1 MLSLGILLGLVLG
14 LLAGG
19 SLANLSSVRLR
30 WVSLIAAAV
39 IIRFATEAL
48 LLAGVPLIETLRLPL
63 LAASFGILLVGLWA
77 NRSYPGLTLA
87 FVGILSNGLV
97 IVVNG
102 GYMPIWEPS
111 LVAAGLG
118 PADVS
123 TAIHT
128 LYGPEL
134 GPFLLHLGP
143 LADIIPI
150 PIPLIRNVASIGD
163 VFLTA
168 GLALFL
174 FASIVRV
181 PSDLDDEESARISSR
196 LGDINTGGSGLS
208 PAFAESAALERQI
221 MVGSRRGGLASPALS
236 TIPVAGPEEV
246 AARIRRHPYVR
257 LALNGSFSALW
268 VGQLISL
275 FGDRIHQFA
284 LAALVLATTGSTVA
298 AGLSFFFAA
307 LPNLFLS
314 PLAGTFV
321 DRWDRKEVLIVSDI
335 LRAAVVLLIPVA
347 VIVNVLLVY
356 PMIFVVTSISLF
368 FRPAR
373 VAILPQLVEDD
384 ELVTA
389 NSALWVGETIADVLS
404 FPIAGIFVVLLAEAL
419 PLAFWLDAATY
430 LASAVLLG
438 TIVVRPAAARDL
450 SAEVSASD
458 PAQLTTGFVAELRAG
473 WHFLRGDKTLLAN
486 TIQAAIAQVAVGI
499 LLAITS
505 IWAYQV
511 FSGAKVG
518 WEGAWGLVEAGSAAG
533 NIVGGLAIGL
543 VGSRLLKGRLII
555 AGYAVWGFLTIL
567 LALSGDLTLAVGI
580 SFGAGI
586 ANMAFIIPSQALFQQ
601 RTPSHLMGR
610 VVSFRFALVFG
621 SMTLAMGVGSI
632 LTAFVPA
639 ATVIAVGGLIA
650 MVAGLSGLFVPALR
664 DA

>member
-1 MLSLGILLGLVLG
+1 
-14 LLAGG
+14 
-19 SLANLSSVRLR
+19 
-30 WVSLIAAAV
+30 
-39 IIRFATEAL
+39 
-48 LLAGVPLIETLRLPL
+48 
-63 LAASFGILLVGLWA
+63 
-77 NRSYPGLTLA
+77 
-87 FVGILSNGLV
+87 
-97 IVVNG
+97 
-102 GYMPIWEPS
+102 
-111 LVAAGLG
+111 
-118 PADVS
+118 
-123 TAIHT
+123 
-128 LYGPEL
+128 
-134 GPFLLHLGP
+134 
-143 LADIIPI
+143 
-150 PIPLIRNVASIGD
+150 
-163 VFLTA
+163 
-168 GLALFL
+168 
-174 FASIVRV
+174 
-181 PSDLDDEESARISSR
+181 
-196 LGDINTGGSGLS
+196 
-208 PAFAESAALERQI
+208 

-236 TIPVAGPEEV
+236 TIPVARPEV

-404 FPIAGIFVVLLAEAL
+404 FPIAGLFVVFLAEAL

-438 TIVVRPAAARDL
+438 TIVVRPAPARDTA
-450 SAEVSASD
+450 AEVSASD

-473 WHFLRGDKTLLAN
+473 WHFLRADKTLLSN
-486 TIQAAIAQVAVGI
+486 TIQAAIAQIAVGI

-533 NIVGGLAIGL
+533 NIIGGLAIGL
-543 VGSRLLKGRLII
+543 VGSRVLKGRLVI
-555 AGYAVWGFLTIL
+555 AGYAGWGVPTVL

-639 ATVIAVGGLIA
+639 ATVIAFGGLVALI
-650 MVAGLSGLFVPALR
+650 AGLSGLFVPALR

>member
-1 MLSLGILLGLVLG
+1 VLSIGIILGLVLG

-19 SLANLSSVRLR
+19 SLVNLASVRLR

-39 IIRFATEAL
+39 VIRFGTEAAL
-48 LLAGVPLIETLRLPL
+48 IAGLPLAETLRVPL

-111 LVAAGLG
+111 LVAAGLT

-123 TAIHT
+123 PAIHT

-143 LADIIPI
+143 FADIIPI
-150 PIPLIRNVASIGD
+150 PFPLIQNVASIGD

-181 PSDLDDEESARISSR
+181 PSDLDDEAAARIGSR
-196 LGDINTGGSGLS
+196 VGAVGGSGSGLS
-208 PAFAESAALERQI
+208 PAFAETAALERQ
-221 MVGSRRGGLASPALS
+221 VVLGGRRGGLASPALA
-236 TIPVAGPEEV
+236 TIPVQRVEV
-246 AARIRRHPYVR
+246 AERIRRHPYVR

-275 FGDRIHQFA
+275 FGDRIHQVA
-284 LAALVLATTGSTVA
+284 LTALVFVTTGSPVA

-335 LRAAVVLLIPVA
+335 LRAAVVLLIPIA
-347 VIVNVLLVY
+347 AIVNVVLVY
-356 PMIFVVTSISLF
+356 PMIFAVTSISIF

-389 NSALWVGETIADVLS
+389 NSALWIGETIADVLS
-404 FPIAGIFVVLLAEAL
+404 FPIAGLFVVFLSSAL
-419 PLAFWLDAATY
+419 PLAFWLDAVTY
-430 LASAVLLG
+430 LASAVLLA
-438 TIVVRPAAARDL
+438 TIVVRPPAARPV
-450 SAEVSASD
+450 AEQAAASD
-458 PAQLTTGFVAELRAG
+458 PAQLSTGFMAELKAG
-473 WHFLRGDKTLLAN
+473 WRFLRGDTTLLAN
-486 TIQAAIAQVAVGI
+486 TIQAAVAQIAVGL

-505 IWAYQV
+505 VWAIQV
-511 FSGAKVG
+511 FSDLKIG

-533 NIVGGLAIGL
+533 NILGGFAIGL
-543 VGSRLLKGRLII
+543 VGARILKGRLII
-555 AGYAVWGFLTIL
+555 AGYTVWGFLTIV
-567 LALSGDLTLAVGI
+567 LALSSSLPLAVGI

-601 RTPSHLMGR
+601 RTPANLMGR

-632 LTAFVPA
+632 MTAFVSA
-639 ATVIAVGGLIA
+639 ATVIALGGLIA
-650 MVAGLSGLFVPALR
+650 MIAGLSGLFVPALR

>member
-1 MLSLGILLGLVLG
+1 MLTIGILLGLVLG

-30 WVSLIAAAV
+30 SVSLIAAAV
-39 IIRFATEAL
+39 IVRFGTEAA
-48 LLAGVPLIETLRLPL
+48 LLAGVPLVDTLRLPL
-63 LAASFGILLVGLWA
+63 LATSFGILLIGLYR

-87 FVGILSNGLV
+87 FVGILSNGIV

-111 LVAAGLG
+111 LVAAGLS

-128 LYGPEL
+128 LYGPDL

-150 PIPLIRNVASIGD
+150 PFPLIQNVASIGD
-163 VFLTA
+163 VFLAA

-181 PSDLDDEESARISSR
+181 PSDLDEEEAARISTR
-196 LGDINTGGSGLS
+196 LGAINAGGTGLS

-221 MVGSRRGGLASPALS
+221 VVGSRRGGLASPALS
-236 TIPVAGPEEV
+236 TIPVERPVV
-246 AARIRRHPYVR
+246 AERIRRHPYVR

-404 FPIAGIFVVLLAEAL
+404 FPIAGLFVVLLADAL

-438 TIVVRPAAARDL
+438 TIVVRPAAARTD
-450 SAEVSASD
+450 AMEVSASD
-458 PAQLTTGFVAELRAG
+458 PAQLTTGFVAELKAG
-473 WHFLRGDKTLLAN
+473 WHFLRADTTLLAN
-486 TIQAAIAQVAVGI
+486 TVQAAIAQVAVGI

-505 IWAYQV
+505 VWAYQV

-533 NIVGGLAIGL
+533 NIIGGLAIGL
-543 VGSRLLKGRLII
+543 VGARVLKGRLII

-601 RTPSHLMGR
+601 RTPAHLMGR

-621 SMTLAMGVGSI
+621 SMTLAMGVGSV
-632 LTAFVPA
+632 LTAFVSA
-639 ATVIAVGGLIA
+639 ATVIAFGGLVA
-650 MVAGLSGLFVPALR
+650 MIAGLSGLFVPALR

>member
-1 MLSLGILLGLVLG
+1 MLSVGILLGLVLG

-19 SLANLSSVRLR
+19 SLVNLSSVKLR

-39 IIRFATEAL
+39 IVRFGTEAA
-48 LLAGVPLIETLRLPL
+48 LLAGVPLIDTLRLPL
-63 LAASFGILLVGLWA
+63 LATSFGILLIGLWG
-77 NRSYPGLTLA
+77 NRTYPGLTLA
-87 FVGILSNGLV
+87 FVGIMSNGIV

-111 LVAAGLG
+111 LIAAGLT

-150 PIPLIRNVASIGD
+150 PFPLIQNVASIGD
-163 VFLTA
+163 VFLAA

-181 PSDLDDEESARISSR
+181 PSDLDDEEAARITSR
-196 LGDINTGGSGLS
+196 VGAINTGESGLS

-221 MVGSRRGGLASPALS
+221 VMGSRRGGLASPAMS
-236 TIPVAGPEEV
+236 TFPVAQPEV
-246 AARIRRHPYVR
+246 AERLRRHPYVR

-373 VAILPQLVEDD
+373 VAILPQLVEED

-404 FPIAGIFVVLLAEAL
+404 FPIAGLFVVLLADAL

-430 LASAVLLG
+430 LASALLLG
-438 TIVVRPAAARDL
+438 TIVVRPAAARDV
-450 SAEVSASD
+450 ATEVNASD
-458 PAQLTTGFVAELRAG
+458 PAQLTTGFVAELKAG
-473 WHFLRGDKTLLAN
+473 WHFLRADTTLLAN

-505 IWAYQV
+505 VWAYQV
-511 FSGAKVG
+511 FFGASVG

-533 NIVGGLAIGL
+533 NIIGGLVIGL
-543 VGSRLLKGRLII
+543 LGSRIMKGRLII
-555 AGYAVWGFLTIL
+555 AGYAVWGFLTVL
-567 LALSGDLTLAVGI
+567 LALSGDLALAVGI

-601 RTPSHLMGR
+601 RTPANLMGR

-639 ATVIAVGGLIA
+639 ASVIAFGGLVA
-650 MVAGLSGLFVPALR
+650 MIAGLSGLFVPALR

>member
-1 MLSLGILLGLVLG
+1 MLSIGIILGLVLG

-19 SLANLSSVRLR
+19 SLLNLASVRLR

-39 IIRFATEAL
+39 LIRFGTEAAL
-48 LLAGVPLIETLRLPL
+48 IAGLPLAETLRVPL

-111 LVAAGLG
+111 LVAAGLS

-123 TAIHT
+123 PQIHT

-150 PIPLIRNVASIGD
+150 PFPLIQNVASMGD

-174 FASIVRV
+174 FASVVRV
-181 PSDLDDEESARISSR
+181 PSDLDDEEAARIRSR
-196 LGDINTGGSGLS
+196 LGAINTGETGLS
-208 PAFAESAALERQI
+208 PAFAEAAALERQI
-221 MVGSRRGGLASPALS
+221 VVGSRRGGLASPARS
-236 TIPVAGPEEV
+236 TIPLERPEV

-314 PLAGTFV
+314 PVAGTFV

-335 LRAAVVLLIPVA
+335 LRAAVVLLIPIA
-347 VIVNVLLVY
+347 AITNVLLVY
-356 PMIFVVTSISLF
+356 PMIFVVTSISIF

-373 VAILPQLVEDD
+373 VAILPQLVEDE

-404 FPIAGIFVVLLAEAL
+404 FPVAGLFVAFLANAL
-419 PLAFWLDAATY
+419 PLAFWLDAVTY

-438 TIVVRPAAARDL
+438 TIVVRPAAARGVD
-450 SAEVSASD
+450 AEATATD
-458 PAQLTTGFVAELRAG
+458 PAQLTTGFVAELKAG
-473 WHFLRGDKTLLAN
+473 WRFLRGDTTLLAN
-486 TIQAAIAQVAVGI
+486 TIQAAIAQVAVGV

-505 IWAYQV
+505 VWALQV
-511 FSGAKVG
+511 FSGASIG
-518 WEGAWGLVEAGSAAG
+518 WEGAWGMVEAGSAAG
-533 NIVGGLAIGL
+533 NILGGLAIGL
-543 VGSRLLKGRLII
+543 VGARVLKGRLII

-567 LALSGDLTLAVGI
+567 LAMSNDLPLAVGI

-601 RTPSHLMGR
+601 RTPANLMGR

-632 LTAFVPA
+632 MTAFVPA
-639 ATVIAVGGLIA
+639 ATVIALGGFVA

>member
-30 WVSLIAAAV
+30 WVSLIATAV
-39 IIRFATEAL
+39 IVRFGTEAA
-48 LLAGVPLIETLRLPL
+48 LLAGVPLIDTLRLPL

-87 FVGILSNGLV
+87 FVGILSNGIV

-150 PIPLIRNVASIGD
+150 PFPLIQNVASIGD

-174 FASIVRV
+174 FASVVRV
-181 PSDLDDEESARISSR
+181 PSDLDDEEAARIRSR
-196 LGDINTGGSGLS
+196 LGEINTEGSGLS

-236 TIPVAGPEEV
+236 TIPVARPEV

-347 VIVNVLLVY
+347 VIVNVAARLPDDLRRHLDLALLPAGAGRDPAAARGGRRARDRQLGAVGRRDDRR
-356 PMIFVVTSISLF
+356 
-368 FRPAR
+368 RPELPDRRHLRRLPGGGAAAR
-373 VAILPQLVEDD
+373 VLARRGDLSRLGGPPRDD
-384 ELVTA
+384 R
-389 NSALWVGETIADVLS
+389 
-404 FPIAGIFVVLLAEAL
+404 
-419 PLAFWLDAATY
+419 
-430 LASAVLLG
+430 
-438 TIVVRPAAARDL
+438 RPAAAARDTA
-450 SAEVSASD
+450 AEVSASD

-473 WHFLRGDKTLLAN
+473 WHFLRADKTLLSN
-486 TIQAAIAQVAVGI
+486 TIQAAIAQIAVGI

-518 WEGAWGLVEAGSAAG
+518 WEGAWGLVEAGSARATSSAG
-533 NIVGGLAIGL
+533 SPS
-543 VGSRLLKGRLII
+543 GS
-555 AGYAVWGFLTIL
+555 
-567 LALSGDLTLAVGI
+567 SGHGC
-580 SFGAGI
+580 
-586 ANMAFIIPSQALFQQ
+586 
-601 RTPSHLMGR
+601 
-610 VVSFRFALVFG
+610 
-621 SMTLAMGVGSI
+621 
-632 LTAFVPA
+632 
-639 ATVIAVGGLIA
+639 
-650 MVAGLSGLFVPALR
+650 
-664 DA
+664 

>member
-1 MLSLGILLGLVLG
+1 MHLSTRPGAPAVLSLGILLGLVLG

-30 WVSLIAAAV
+30 WVSLIATAV

-63 LAASFGILLVGLWA
+63 LAASFGILLVGLWV

-181 PSDLDDEESARISSR
+181 PSDLDDEEAARISSR
-196 LGDINTGGSGLS
+196 LGEINTGGSGLS

-236 TIPVAGPEEV
+236 TIPVARPEV

-389 NSALWVGETIADVLS
+389 NSAPWVGETIADVLS

-450 SAEVSASD
+450 ATEVSASD

-533 NIVGGLAIGL
+533 NIIGGLAIGL
-543 VGSRLLKGRLII
+543 VGSR
-555 AGYAVWGFLTIL
+555 
-567 LALSGDLTLAVGI
+567 
-580 SFGAGI
+580 
-586 ANMAFIIPSQALFQQ
+586 
-601 RTPSHLMGR
+601 
-610 VVSFRFALVFG
+610 
-621 SMTLAMGVGSI
+621 
-632 LTAFVPA
+632 
-639 ATVIAVGGLIA
+639 
-650 MVAGLSGLFVPALR
+650 
-664 DA
+664 